1 MRAYALGSVFVLIAA
16 AAWAALP
23 SHEDLTADLTARP
36 INIEI
41 QEAAHEE
48 MRICC
53 KDDWERADRYG
64 FIVLASGLRSMDLE
78 PGPFTTG
85 WNAAAVHRPARYP
98 AVQGYTQP

>member
-1 MRAYALGSVFVLIAA
+1 MRCYVLAVGFVFAAA

-23 SHEDLTADLTARP
+23 SHQDLTADLTARP

-53 KDDWERADRYG
+53 RDDWERHDRAARNG
-64 FIVLASGLRSMDLE
+64 WSILVSSRLRSLE
-78 PGPFTTG
+78 VYEIKY
-85 WNAAAVHRPARYP
+85 AESE
-98 AVQGYTQP
+98 